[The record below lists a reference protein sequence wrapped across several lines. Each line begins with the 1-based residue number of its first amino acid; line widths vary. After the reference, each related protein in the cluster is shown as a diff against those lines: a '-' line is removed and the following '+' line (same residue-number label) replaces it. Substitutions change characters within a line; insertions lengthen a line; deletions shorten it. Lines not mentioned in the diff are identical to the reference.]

1 MPVASFINVGEEGSK
16 RAGTSSRAA
25 LGAVKVVVGAGRK
38 GKRVGLCA
46 GRSEAG
52 YLLDVD
58 QTKGESG
65 WSKEEG
71 EEEEEGSRFS
81 MSGAHL

>member
-1 MPVASFINVGEEGSK
+1 MSVARFINVGEEGTK

-25 LGAVKVVVGAGRK
+25 LGAVKVVVGAVREGC
-38 GKRVGLCA
+38 RVGICA

-52 YLLDVD
+52 YLLNVG

-65 WSKEEG
+65 RSKEEG
-71 EEEEEGSRFS
+71 EEEEEPRFS
-81 MSGAHL
+81 MNGAHV